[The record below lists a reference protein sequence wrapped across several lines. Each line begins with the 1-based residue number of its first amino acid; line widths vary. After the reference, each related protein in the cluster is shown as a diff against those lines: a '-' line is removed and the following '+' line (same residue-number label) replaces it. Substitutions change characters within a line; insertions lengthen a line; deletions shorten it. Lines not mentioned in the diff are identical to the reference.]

1 MAINHIEATL
11 RQYGA
16 LIDQHLK
23 ELLPHREDYLSEP
36 IWYHMDSGGKRVRP
50 ALCLITCAALGGDP
64 KGAIPFAVAVEILHN
79 MFLIHDDIED
89 GDTMRRDRP
98 TVWCKYGMPN
108 ALNVGDYLLGR
119 AYRSILNSPLSAE
132 KRLRLLDIFTLTY
145 EKTVEGQALDINWRG
160 DRGFTIE
167 KYLRI
172 VELKTA
178 YYLTFGMVGGA
189 VIAGAP
195 EEVIEK
201 FWELGRSIGPAFQI
215 KDDLIDLAK
224 GKGRGGQIGSDIK
237 EGKPSFLYAYALSKA
252 NKEDRDRLIEIMLKP
267 REETSDKEVEEVINL
282 YKKYGAIDYA
292 QDYADKLVDRAFQ
305 TIEELPVE
313 DKALFRELAQFMAQ
327 RKT

>member
-1 MAINHIEATL
+1 MAINHIEAAL

-23 ELLPHREDYLSEP
+23 ELFPHQDDFLSEP

-50 ALCLITCAALGGDP
+50 ALCLITCSALGGDP

-119 AYRSILNSPLSAE
+119 AYRSILNSTLPAE

-160 DRGFTIE
+160 DREFTIE

-178 YYLTFGMVGGA
+178 YYLTCGMVGGA

-195 EEVIEK
+195 KVVVEK
-201 FWELGRSIGPAFQI
+201 LWELGHSIGPAFQI
-215 KDDLIDLAK
+215 KDDLIDLSQ

-237 EGKPSFLYAYALSKA
+237 EGKPSFLYAYTLSKA
-252 NKEDRDRLIEIMLKP
+252 DTKDRDRLIKIMLKP
-267 REETSDKEVEEVINL
+267 REETSNKEVEEVIAL

-292 QDYADKLVDRAFQ
+292 QSYADGLVERAFE
-305 TIEELPVE
+305 TIEEIPVE
-313 DKALFRELAQFMAQ
+313 DKAIFREIAQFMAQ